1 MELYKAGCKAE
12 LFKDFAK
19 ILEARESQRE
29 GKRLPRE
36 ARKYASNSKISR
48 GCQEAA
54 KRLKRL
60 PRGCEGC
67 VMIRRLFPH

>member
-1 MELYKAGCKAE
+1 VELYKAGCKAE

-54 KRLKRL
+54 KRL
-60 PRGCEGC
+60 PRGSRGC
-67 VMIRRLFPH
+67 QEAVKVVS